1 MNRIFDYN
9 GRIVAP
15 SNPVK
20 SLTTVKKM
28 LAVDSGDRDTGKY
41 KWNNDFVIYLPRVY
55 ENVVSIRLVAAE
67 FPNSEPLDFSTGTP
81 TTAIPLTYFM
91 LDIEGLNKSDECSTG
106 ADRSGYPDGY
116 FAKIPTSIVTTN
128 PSPTSPPTS
137 PPIFYS
143 DHTNQENSG
152 YYTPPI
158 GKLDRMHIRVRRH
171 EHRGTGDS
179 LYWTD
184 GTDSLEF
191 SLTFQV
197 EMLDNTFDDFSSFES
212 RISTRA
218 PTN

>member
-9 GRIVAP
+9 GTIVAP

-28 LAVDSGDRDTGKY
+28 LAVDSGDRDVGKY
-41 KWNNDFVIYLPRVY
+41 KWNNDFVVYLPRVY
-55 ENVVSIRLVAAE
+55 ENVVSIRLIAAE
-67 FPNSEPLDFSTGTP
+67 FPNSEPYELSTGT
-81 TTAIPLTYFM
+81 TVVVDPLTYFM
-91 LDIEGLNKSDECSTG
+91 IDIEGLNKSDECSTG

-116 FAKIPTSIVTTN
+116 FAKIPTSNI
-128 PSPTSPPTS
+128 TSS
-137 PPIFYS
+137 SDPIFYS

-158 GKLDRMHIRVRRH
+158 GKLDRMHIRIRRH
-171 EHRGTGDS
+171 EHRGNGDS

-184 GTDSLEF
+184 GTVSLEF
-191 SLTFQV
+191 SLTFQI

-218 PTN
+218 PPSN